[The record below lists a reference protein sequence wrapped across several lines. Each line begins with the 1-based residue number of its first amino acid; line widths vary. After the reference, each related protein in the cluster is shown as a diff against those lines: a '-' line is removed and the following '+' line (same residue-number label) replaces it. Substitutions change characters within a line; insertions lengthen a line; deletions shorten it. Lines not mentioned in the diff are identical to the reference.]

1 VKNKIILLV
10 LIILLIISQANA
22 SEYYADIIFQIN
34 ENGETI
40 ISGTTNHPQLETKT
54 TQELTTKNGPKWIFE
69 INITDTFSE
78 YVYEIILPT
87 GTEIEKIETNSNY
100 RIKTTNE
107 QITII
112 GTGNEKPINVKVNYI
127 INGNK
132 TGINF
137 MDTLILIIGIIIV
150 IFGIY
155 YIIKNKKNSTKQNNN
170 KITYDK
176 DALTERQLKI
186 MELLEKN
193 DGKITQSELQKTLNY
208 PKAALS
214 RNLNSLEK
222 KDIISKERK
231 GMTMLVKI
239 KEKNQKD

>member
-1 VKNKIILLV
+1 
-10 LIILLIISQANA
+10 
-22 SEYYADIIFQIN
+22 
-34 ENGETI
+34 
-40 ISGTTNHPQLETKT
+40 
-54 TQELTTKNGPKWIFE
+54 
-69 INITDTFSE
+69 
-78 YVYEIILPT
+78 
-87 GTEIEKIETNSNY
+87 
-100 RIKTTNE
+100 
-107 QITII
+107 
-112 GTGNEKPINVKVNYI
+112 
-127 INGNK
+127 
-132 TGINF
+132 